1 MKASQ
6 PIGIFDSGIG
16 GLTVAQSITRLL
28 PDEHLI
34 YFGDTAHLPYGDKS
48 FDAIKSYAIRIADFL
63 LQKNCKVILIACNT
77 ASAAAF
83 DVLIE
88 HVGSRA
94 MVMNVIDPLVEKVSS
109 DSSIRKVGIIGTKTT
124 IASGVYERKLKEK
137 RADLEVA
144 SLATALL
151 ASMIEAGFY
160 NNSVSQAVI
169 NSYLSYPDFQ
179 DIQGIIL
186 ACTHYPLIR
195 KEIEFYF
202 HHRIKVLDST
212 DIVAEKLKAALLV
225 NQLLNDTLSSK
236 HEFFV
241 SDYTPSFEQTA
252 RLFFGDDVQ
261 LNHYNI
267 WKK

>member
-1 MKASQ
+1 MHPTQ

-16 GLTVAQSITRLL
+16 GLTVAQSIARVL
-28 PDEHLI
+28 PHEQMI

-48 FDAIKSYAIRIADFL
+48 FEAIQTYSKRIADFL
-63 LQKNCKVILIACNT
+63 LERNCKVILIACNT
-77 ASAAAF
+77 ASAAAY
-83 DVLIE
+83 DVLKE
-88 HVGSRA
+88 YVGSRA
-94 MVMNVIDPLVEKVSS
+94 FVMNVIDPLVEKVAS
-109 DSSIRKVGIIGTKTT
+109 DTSIHKVGIIGTKTT
-124 IASGVYERKLKEK
+124 IASGVYEKKLKDK
-137 RADLEVA
+137 RNDLEVA

-202 HHRIKVLDST
+202 HQRIKVFDST
-212 DIVAEKLKAALLV
+212 DIVADKLKALLTEHR
-225 NQLLNDTLSSK
+225 LLNQSTPQP
-236 HEFFV
+236 HEFYV

-252 RLFFGDDVQ
+252 RLFFGNEVQ
-261 LNHYNI
+261 LKLNNI
-267 WKK
+267 WAQ

>member
-1 MKASQ
+1 MNKAQ

-16 GLTVAQSITRLL
+16 GLTVAQSIARVL
-28 PDEHLI
+28 PHEQMI

-48 FDAIKSYAIRIADFL
+48 FDAIRSYAIRIADFL
-63 LQKNCKVILIACNT
+63 LEKNCKVILIACNT

-83 DVLIE
+83 DTLKE
-88 HVGSRA
+88 HVGDRA
-94 MVMNVIDPLVEKVSS
+94 LVMNVIDPLVERVSG
-109 DSSIRKVGIIGTKTT
+109 DADIRKVGIIGTKTT
-124 IASGVYERKLKEK
+124 IASGVYEKKLKDK
-137 RADLEVA
+137 RTDLEVA

-179 DIQGIIL
+179 DMQGIIL

-202 HHRIKVLDST
+202 HHRIKVFDST
-212 DIVAEKLKAALLV
+212 DIVAEKLKEQLEI
-225 NQLLNDTLSSK
+225 NNLLNNGASTK
-236 HEFFV
+236 HEFYV

-252 RLFFGDDVQ
+252 RLFFGNDVQ

-267 WKK
+267 WEK

>member
-1 MKASQ
+1 MHASQ

-16 GLTVAQSITRLL
+16 GLTVAQSIARVL
-28 PDEHLI
+28 PDEQMI

-48 FDAIKSYAIRIADFL
+48 FEAIQSYSKRIADFL
-63 LQKNCKVILIACNT
+63 LEKNCKVILIACNT
-77 ASAAAF
+77 ASAAAY
-83 DVLIE
+83 DTLRDY
-88 HVGSRA
+88 VGTRA
-94 MVMNVIDPLVEKVSS
+94 ILLNVIDPLVEKVSAD
-109 DSSIRKVGIIGTKTT
+109 DSIHKVGIIGTKTT
-124 IASGVYERKLKEK
+124 IASGVYEKKLKEK
-137 RADLEVA
+137 RSRLEVV

-160 NNSVSQAVI
+160 NNSVSQAII

-202 HHRIKVLDST
+202 HQRIKVFDST
-212 DIVAEKLKAALLV
+212 DIVAEKLKSLLEES
-225 NQLLNDTLSSK
+225 NLRNSSQPQA
-236 HEFFV
+236 HRFFV

-252 RLFFGDDVQ
+252 RLFFGNDVQ
-261 LNHYNI
+261 LTHYNI
-267 WKK
+267 WEQ